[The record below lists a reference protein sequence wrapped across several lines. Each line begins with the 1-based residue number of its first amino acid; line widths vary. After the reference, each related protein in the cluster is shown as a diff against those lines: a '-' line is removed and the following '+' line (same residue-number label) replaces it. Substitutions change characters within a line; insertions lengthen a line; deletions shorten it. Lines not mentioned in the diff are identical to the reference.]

1 MYLAINY
8 IQGHVADVQSFLCSL
23 LRPSEVFILTPCL
36 HACQVDYIL
45 TDSAERA
52 ECPPGYFRNT
62 TIDPTLQQGQL
73 TVPTKVC
80 GLYRL

>member
-1 MYLAINY
+1 MAGRCPEFRVLPAHWLSCVRLMFYHSHPLPPYL
-8 IQGHVADVQSFLCSL
+8 
-23 LRPSEVFILTPCL
+23 P
-36 HACQVDYIL
+36 QVDYIL

>member
-1 MYLAINY
+1 MWQMSRVSCVPCCVRLRF
-8 IQGHVADVQSFLCSL
+8 SFS
-23 LRPSEVFILTPCL
+23 PPCV